1 MWTVVG
7 HNKNKKY
14 FETIIK
20 NGQLSHAY
28 LFSGPEMI
36 GKKMFAQDLVS
47 LLNNRKAENNPDL
60 KLVSYTIEDAR
71 NLKSFLS
78 VKPYYGPYKVAIIDD
93 AESLTAEASNALL
106 KILEEPSASSI
117 IILISSKPRSLLPTV
132 LSRCQEIKFQS
143 LGSEELAKFI
153 PHKLKSEDKDLLK
166 QIAHGRPGWI
176 LKNIDKIDGIRDSI
190 QEFNKVLEQGIFEKL
205 QYAGK
210 IHDKENYLEL
220 VNNLIYWHYSQ
231 SKTSSKILKGLMYL
245 SNIISQSQFNH
256 RLALENFLINS

>member
-28 LFSGPEMI
+28 LFSGSEMI
-36 GKKMFAQDLVS
+36 GKKMFAQDLVN

-93 AESLTAEASNALL
+93 AENLTAEASNALL

-117 IILISSKPRSLLPTV
+117 IILISSRPKSLLPTV

-143 LGSEELAKFI
+143 LDNEELESFI
-153 PHKLKSEDKDLLK
+153 PAKLKVEDKKLLK

-176 LKNIDKIDGIRDSI
+176 LKNIDKIDGIRNSI
-190 QEFNKVLEQGIFEKL
+190 QEFNNILDQGIFEKF
-205 QYAGK
+205 QYVVRV
-210 IHDKENYLEL
+210 HDKENYSEL
-220 VNNLIYWHYSQ
+220 ISNLIYWHYSQ
-231 SKTSSKILKGLMYL
+231 SEKSPKILKGLMYL
-245 SNIISQSQFNH
+245 SNIVSQSQFNH
-256 RLALENFLINS
+256 RLALENFLISI